1 MGRGAVEQSMVVQ
14 DVSALSLTIA
24 VSLVVVKTFREL
36 TDRGLLSQKLSRKLV
51 HITSGTGFMLTWC
64 LFSAAPTARYLAA
77 LVPLLNGAR
86 LLGLGLGWL
95 HDEAMVNS
103 VSRQGD
109 PKCVRAC
116 VQGCRAVQQ
125 HF

>member
-1 MGRGAVEQSMVVQ
+1 MVVQ

-24 VSLVVVKTFREL
+24 VSLVVVKTFREA

-51 HITSGTGFMLTWC
+51 HITSGTGFMITWC

-109 PKCVRAC
+109 PKCVC
-116 VQGCRAVQQ
+116 AVLLPRLAVIVG
-125 HF
+125 